1 VLASYSC
8 QSFVTL
14 VSLIAAIVSHAVSHV
29 YATLQLL
36 SCLYCYLTSACNSMI
51 RYYYNNYTQT
61 ADVDVEHTYTTQVRP
76 RPARLMVFDK
86 RPGGVGVSQA
96 LFNCHPA
103 VLRAAYAL
111 LCDCACAKGCPTCIH
126 SFACSNYNGL
136 LDKAA
141 ALLILGGLVAGL
153 PIVTDTDVSETVGDS
168 GDTSELTQQQQ
179 QQQQQQQEHEKHE
192 RQRRHNLAVA
202 RSMDAARSSDMMIRN
217 RWVSSQH
224 NYTPA
229 H

>member
-1 VLASYSC
+1 
-8 QSFVTL
+8 
-14 VSLIAAIVSHAVSHV
+14 
-29 YATLQLL
+29 
-36 SCLYCYLTSACNSMI
+36 
-51 RYYYNNYTQT
+51 
-61 ADVDVEHTYTTQVRP
+61 
-76 RPARLMVFDK
+76 
-86 RPGGVGVSQA
+86 VSQA

-103 VLRAAYAL
+103 VLRAAYTL
-111 LCDCACAKGCPTCIH
+111 LSDCACTRGCPTCIH

-153 PIVTDTDVSETVGDS
+153 PTVTGTGVSETVEE
-168 GDTSELTQQQQ
+168 TVESEL
-179 QQQQQQQEHEKHE
+179 QQQQEHEKHE